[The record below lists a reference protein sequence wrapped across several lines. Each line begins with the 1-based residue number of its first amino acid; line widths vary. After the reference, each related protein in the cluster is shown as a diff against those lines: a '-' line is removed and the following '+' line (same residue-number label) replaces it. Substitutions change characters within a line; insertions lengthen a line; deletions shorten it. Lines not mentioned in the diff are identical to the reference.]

1 MTYITQTINRRTAI
15 RNLLIIAGGAL
26 VVPACYRPSGKATIA
41 LVNLDISEEQEA
53 LLADV
58 AGTLLPET
66 DTKGAQ
72 SLLLHLFVLKMADD
86 CYGKDDQQ
94 LFTNGLSQFSEYAR
108 QQSGQDFRALTAA
121 QKEELLLRIQKEE
134 DTPEA
139 IRKWY
144 GITKSRTIQGYMNSK
159 YVMTDLAKYEL
170 VPGRYNGYFPA

>member
-1 MTYITQTINRRTAI
+1 MIHKKQTINRRTAI

-26 VVPACYRPSGKATIA
+26 VIPACYRPSGEATIT
-41 LVNLDISEEQEA
+41 LVNLDVSEEQEA

-58 AGTLLPET
+58 TEVLLPET
-66 DTKGAQ
+66 ETKGAR

-86 CYGKDDQQ
+86 CYGPDDQR
-94 LFTNGLSQFSEYAR
+94 LFVEGLSTFSGYAR
-108 QQSGQDFRALTAA
+108 QQSGQDFQALTTA
-121 QKEELLLRIQKEE
+121 QKEELLLRIQKEK